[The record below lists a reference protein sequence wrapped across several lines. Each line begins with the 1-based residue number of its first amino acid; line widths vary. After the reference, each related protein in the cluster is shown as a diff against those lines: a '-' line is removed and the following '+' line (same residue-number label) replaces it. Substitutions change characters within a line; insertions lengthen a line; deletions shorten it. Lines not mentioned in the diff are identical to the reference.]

1 MMSPRCSW
9 CISPNRAAAEEA
21 IAAGASVAQAC
32 RDYDMS
38 RDQWKHHQHHDR
50 LPRLRVEIL
59 ADGGGPSLVIPRLEA
74 LILTVQGERERS
86 RGPVMVQLLRLER
99 DLLNDVA
106 KLRGEVPQK
115 RSMDV
120 GEWAEWRLVL
130 DALVPYPKAQHA
142 VSLALTDGGEG

>member
-1 MMSPRCSW
+1 M
-9 CISPNRAAAEEA
+9 
-21 IAAGASVAQAC
+21 
-32 RDYDMS
+32 
-38 RDQWKHHQHHDR
+38 
-50 LPRLRVEIL
+50 
-59 ADGGGPSLVIPRLEA
+59 EA

-130 DALVPYPKAQHA
+130 DALVAYPKAMHA